1 MSTDFIFPKPKDWD
15 TFEDIVCDV
24 FARKLNNHNLQRY
37 GRSGQRQSGV
47 DIAGLTQEGLLGI
60 QCKHHP
66 AGSITISE
74 IDDEIAKSEDFRPEL
89 DEFTIATSADRDA
102 TAHSHVLQLSK
113 RREAENKYPVAIKF
127 WQDIYGWLIE
137 FPDLMYKHFTKY
149 FPIYEL
155 EEIRLPASGNRP
167 KATLRWPVTSERLK
181 ENVIRNM
188 GGLSKID
195 PYKLT
200 IGFTSFSDI
209 TYDGVVDLEISLAE
223 LFSDESLAEARFVE
237 AGRILNDVKAVVS
250 DPFFSNELWVHSQI
264 RLTAAFLFGW
274 VFRRVSHFDLRVVF
288 SDQVWATSGL
298 PLVPSRISD
307 GLPILGSQS
316 SGEVVVVLNV
326 SRNIDS
332 SVVDFVSSWNRQ
344 PKAILIYELD
354 GNRIASAAH
363 ALSIAIEVSR
373 KIKTVIDKWQA
384 PRIHL
389 FGAMPAALATLI
401 SYHLNAICPISIYF
415 LGDSRTQYEVGGTL
429 VNNL

>member
-1 MSTDFIFPKPKDWD
+1 MSADFIFPKPKDWD
-15 TFEDIVCDV
+15 TFEEIVCDV

-47 DIAGLTQEGLLGI
+47 DIAGLTEEGLLGI

-66 AGSITISE
+66 AGSITTSE

-127 WQDIYGWLIE
+127 WQDIYGWLVE
-137 FPDLMYKHFTKY
+137 FPDLVYKHFTKY
-149 FPIYEL
+149 FPVYEL

-167 KATLRWPVTSERLK
+167 KATVRWPVTSESLK

-188 GGLSKID
+188 GGLNKVQ

-209 TYDGVVDLEISLAE
+209 TYDGVVDVEISLPQ
-223 LFSDESLAEARFVE
+223 LFREESLAEARFLE
-237 AGRILNDVKAVVS
+237 AGRILNDVKAVVG
-250 DPFFSNELWVHSQI
+250 DPYFSNELWVHLQT

-274 VFRRVSHFDLRVVF
+274 VFRRVSHFDLRLVF
-288 SDQVWATSGL
+288 GDQVWATSSL
-298 PLVPSRISD
+298 PFVPSRISD
-307 GLPILGSQS
+307 GLPVLNSQS
-316 SGEVVVVLNV
+316 SDEVVVVLNA
-326 SRNIDS
+326 SRNIDT
-332 SVVDFVSSWNRQ
+332 SVVDFVNSWNSQ
-344 PKAILIYELD
+344 PRAILIYHLE
-354 GNRIASAAH
+354 GNHIVSAAH
-363 ALSIAIEVSR
+363 ALSIAIEVSG
-373 KIKTVIDKWQA
+373 KMKTVMDKWQA
-384 PRIHL
+384 SRIHL

-415 LGDSRTQYEVGGTL
+415 LDDSRTQYEVGGTL